1 MDHRAGDQFA
11 AVINRTD
18 RTIRIVAIRRPTLP
32 EILNV
37 FPKLREG

>member
-1 MDHRAGDQFA
+1 MDHRAGDQFT
-11 AVINRTD
+11 AVINRNEQ
-18 RTIRIVAIRRPTLP
+18 TIRITAVRRPTLP